1 MSATT
6 QSATAYVRRPYR
18 ALRFTRDEELVRLLR
33 AGDERAFE
41 AMYDRHHRGIL
52 AFCRHMLGSA
62 EEAEDTVQ
70 HTFIAAHRDLVGSD
84 KPIQLKAWLYT
95 IARNRCL
102 SVLRARKEERALDDV
117 PEPSVQGLTAEVQQ
131 REDLRDLLADLQRLP
146 EDQRA
151 ALVLSELGALSHE
164 EIGATL
170 GVRKDKVKALV
181 FQARESLASSR
192 SARDADCREIQ
203 EQLSVL
209 RGGSLRRTTLRRHIE
224 VCPACA
230 AFKAEVK
237 RQRSAMAAIL
247 PVVPSLA
254 LKESVLAAIFGGGA
268 AGGGGIIG
276 GGLLAAGGSKALVAK
291 VATVAVVAGGAT
303 GGGLVAVD
311 EISNGGD
318 GNTATAM
325 AGVPPEQRSVRM
337 VDALRER
344 ATETAGQRAVDR
356 GTPPPPPS
364 GSTASTAAAAE
375 VFAGVREGEPRVKR
389 RRTTRTARVRAK
401 DAPEPIVIAAPAPEA
416 PAPVTSD
423 PEEPK
428 AGKRESEKGDDRA
441 ARKTNGGGKSKGGKK
456 GVDTGATAEAVRDR
470 GTVTAKALKDKGKGL
485 KDKAAK
491 ALKKRGPGI
500 DPQPERGKDGPPAH
514 QREAAARRVR
524 APKRKKLPNKAP
536 QPLPAAAPPID
547 QRDGR
552 DDRERGRGK
561 AGKDREDAKKTYA
574 AAADLAGERD
584 PTDDASADSA
594 SGDVLPLP

>member
-1 MSATT
+1 MSATAH
-6 QSATAYVRRPYR
+6 SATAHVRRPYR

-102 SVLRARKEERALDDV
+102 SVLRARKEERALEDV
-117 PEPSVQGLTAEVQQ
+117 PEPSVQGLAAEVQQ
-131 REDLRDLLADLQRLP
+131 REDLRELLSDLQRLP

-181 FQARESLASSR
+181 FQARESLSSSR

-203 EQLSVL
+203 EQLAVL
-209 RGGSLRRTTLRRHIE
+209 RGGSLRRTTLRRHVE

-237 RQRSAMAAIL
+237 RQRGAMAAIL

-254 LKESVLAAIFGGGA
+254 LKESVLAAVFGGGA

-276 GGLLAAGGSKALVAK
+276 GGLLAAGGTKALVAK
-291 VATVAVVAGGAT
+291 VATIAVVAGGAT

-311 EISNGGD
+311 EISNDGG

-325 AGVPPEQRSVRM
+325 AGIPAEERSVQM
-337 VDALRER
+337 VDSLRDR
-344 ATETAGQRAVDR
+344 ARQTAGQRAADR
-356 GTPPPPPS
+356 GTAPAP
-364 GSTASTAAAAE
+364 AAAPEDFPSESDVVA
-375 VFAGVREGEPRVKR
+375 AAPRSTRRPSSR
-389 RRTTRTARVRAK
+389 RRRKAVRVRTV
-401 DAPEPIVIAAPAPEA
+401 EPVSEVAAPAPA
-416 PAPVTSD
+416 PIASPAPEVESA
-423 PEEPK
+423 PQPK
-428 AGKRESEKGDDRA
+428 AEKVKDNDAGGTSKR
-441 ARKTNGGGKSKGGKK
+441 
-456 GVDTGATAEAVRDR
+456 R
-470 GTVTAKALKDKGKGL
+470 GSRSAGKDKL
-485 KDKAAK
+485 RSRSKAT
-491 ALKKRGPGI
+491 GPGI
-500 DPQPERGKDGPPAH
+500 DPQPSRGRDGERGHRSKIRKAVPNATTPAVPG
-514 QREAAARRVR
+514 EAGRKTEGAKRKAVRAVKGRVR
-524 APKRKKLPNKAP
+524 RPKKRHAPAIVPEKASPPKP
-536 QPLPAAAPPID
+536 QA
-547 QRDGR
+547 DGR

-561 AGKDREDAKKTYA
+561 GRDDRGNAKKAYA
-574 AAADLAGERD
+574 AAAAAVTSATEITTEIVDVVERD
-584 PTDDASADSA
+584 VDQPQ
-594 SGDVLPLP
+594 P

>member
-1 MSATT
+1 MSATA

-62 EEAEDTVQ
+62 EEAEDAVQ

-84 KPIQLKAWLYT
+84 KPMQLKAWLYT

-117 PEPSVQGLTAEVQQ
+117 PEPSVQGLAAEVQQ

-146 EDQRA
+146 EEQRA

-209 RGGSLRRTTLRRHIE
+209 RGGSLRRTTLRRHVE

-237 RQRSAMAAIL
+237 RQRGAMAAIL

-254 LKESVLAAIFGGGA
+254 LKESVLGAIFGGGA

-276 GGLLAAGGSKALVAK
+276 GGLLAATGSKALVAK
-291 VATVAVVAGGAT
+291 VATIAVVAGGAT

-311 EISNGGD
+311 EISNDGE

-325 AGVPPEQRSVRM
+325 EGIPAEQRSVEM
-337 VDALRER
+337 VGALRDRARRTAGER
-344 ATETAGQRAVDR
+344 AADR
-356 GTPPPPPS
+356 GGAPVPAASPEDFPS
-364 GSTASTAAAAE
+364 ATDVAAAKPRRSRKTRAE
-375 VFAGVREGEPRVKR
+375 RRGAPVSTGAREGTTAVAAPLAEPAGPAREDQAPKADKVEKAKDKDDDAADRRDGKR
-389 RRTTRTARVRAK
+389 RRGSRSAEGIKVRK
-401 DAPEPIVIAAPAPEA
+401 D
-416 PAPVTSD
+416 T
-423 PEEPK
+423 
-428 AGKRESEKGDDRA
+428 
-441 ARKTNGGGKSKGGKK
+441 
-456 GVDTGATAEAVRDR
+456 
-470 GTVTAKALKDKGKGL
+470 
-485 KDKAAK
+485 
-491 ALKKRGPGI
+491 GPGI
-500 DPQPERGKDGPPAH
+500 DPQPTRGRDGEKGHRKKIRKVVPGAATPATPGAKVER
-514 QREAAARRVR
+514 
-524 APKRKKLPNKAP
+524 PKRKAARAIAKRPRRPKKHVTPITPNKAQPP
-536 QPLPAAAPPID
+536 QPGA
-547 QRDGR
+547 DGR
-552 DDRERGRGK
+552 DDRERGRGQ
-561 AGKDREDAKKTYA
+561 GGGDRGDAKKAYA
-574 AAADLAGERD
+574 AAIGIADAVEAGAEAVTET
-584 PTDDASADSA
+584 PQ
-594 SGDVLPLP
+594 P